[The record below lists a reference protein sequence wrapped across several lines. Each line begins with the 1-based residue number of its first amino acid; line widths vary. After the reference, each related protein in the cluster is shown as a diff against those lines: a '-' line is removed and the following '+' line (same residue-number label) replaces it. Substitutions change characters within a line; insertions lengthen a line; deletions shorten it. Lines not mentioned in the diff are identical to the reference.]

1 LTPNRGAHNNC
12 THIEPPSTP
21 QKNLHRRSRR
31 LRRLERRDVK
41 NMLPDISKIETLGW
55 KPKHNI
61 EPAIAKIVKEH
72 AFYLYFLNYPLSC

>member
-1 LTPNRGAHNNC
+1 MLIGLIKAKTQVEIYNIGSEDQTN
-12 THIEPPSTP
+12 
-21 QKNLHRRSRR
+21 
-31 LRRLERRDVK
+31 VK